1 MNTRDIEDLKKV
13 SEQANNYAN
22 EILSAAK
29 DWIPAEQYNSFKE
42 REFSSGDWIVVV
54 NPDGYYSFSSA
65 GLNIDYYYKTR
76 YCAIYTVEYKLN
88 QHFNYDTQS
97 WEDHLVQ
104 DPRRENG
111 LHDLMANNAKGT
123 ADMGVD
129 WQEVLRTLKTTIF
142 SSRSG
147 NMNSRKPVKS
157 SPRQSLMPRSKGD
170 GRIWSD
176 SLDEYVWEKVRYKD
190 GDTYHWDDVNCL
202 YWNDNG
208 DESDYLMITTDE
220 GLPRNCTPIKN
231 SRSIKSVINPLKE
244 NEETKEMERLRKRLL
259 EDFSPATVD
268 KILLYVSWGDSV
280 DRAIQEVIGSSRK
293 PVKSDWERTDMA
305 SGPIWDN
312 GKYRII
318 EKSRDGTHDD
328 ITNYY
333 ILRDKENLSKD
344 DVHFY
349 TLEDAMKSAE
359 HTMSLESSRK
369 ITSARRG
376 EVDSIAADELALCTE
391 NDGNLYR
398 QMTLP
403 VIDNLKK
410 KMAKGVYDEQLA
422 LKAWLNVVTA
432 EARKYV
438 REFGSPGDTIDR
450 MFNLATREEAAKE
463 VARYYE
469 DHLNQ

>member
-1 MNTRDIEDLKKV
+1 MNGTLLKRNADDTIHLVGFDKGWILEDTASGEIIDKTTDYQVKDEWVKK
-13 SEQANNYAN
+13 
-22 EILSAAK
+22 
-29 DWIPAEQYNSFKE
+29 
-42 REFSSGDWIVVV
+42 
-54 NPDGYYSFSSA
+54 
-65 GLNIDYYYKTR
+65 
-76 YCAIYTVEYKLN
+76 YKLN
-88 QHFNYDTQS
+88 RNVGGFWYR
-97 WEDHLVQ
+97 EDL
-104 DPRRENG
+104 E
-111 LHDLMANNAKGT
+111 
-123 ADMGVD
+123 
-129 WQEVLRTLKTTIF
+129 
-142 SSRSG
+142 
-147 NMNSRKPVKS
+147 
-157 SPRQSLMPRSKGD
+157 
-170 GRIWSD
+170 
-176 SLDEYVWEKVRYKD
+176 
-190 GDTYHWDDVNCL
+190 
-202 YWNDNG
+202 
-208 DESDYLMITTDE
+208 ESDIMNL
-220 GLPRNCTPIKN
+220 
-231 SRSIKSVINPLKE
+231 
-244 NEETKEMERLRKRLL
+244 
-259 EDFSPATVD
+259 
-268 KILLYVSWGDSV
+268 
-280 DRAIQEVIGSSRK
+280 RK

-349 TLEDAMKSAE
+349 TLEEAMESAE
-359 HTMSLESSRK
+359 HMMSLESSRK

-391 NDGNLYR
+391 NDGDLYR

-410 KMAKGVYDEQLA
+410 KMAKGIYDEQLA